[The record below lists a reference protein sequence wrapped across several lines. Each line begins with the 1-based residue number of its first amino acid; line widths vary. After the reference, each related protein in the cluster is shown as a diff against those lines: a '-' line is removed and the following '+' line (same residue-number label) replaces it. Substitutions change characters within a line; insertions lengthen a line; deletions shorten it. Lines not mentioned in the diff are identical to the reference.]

1 MKFFDIKNIIN
12 KSQKIITSIQQS
24 TMFISCVCWAFRP
37 HRLGSE
43 SCNYIDFGTM
53 GNYYFKKLKIKNNA
67 KFIQRGK
74 NDFLNKNAKIYI
86 LFTMIM
92 N

>member
-1 MKFFDIKNIIN
+1 
-12 KSQKIITSIQQS
+12 
-24 TMFISCVCWAFRP
+24 
-37 HRLGSE
+37 
-43 SCNYIDFGTM
+43 M